1 MRLLFEVL
9 VCLSRLLAAIFAK
22 EKRSREQ
29 AHLIHEPVLGIPKK
43 ALVRDYR
50 AALLR
55 DWPAGGCFLSDNR
68 KASQSSP
75 IHGMQQFEY
84 PVPNIMKTYTYLAFA
99 KLEGAWQFCLDTSA
113 KTACGNQVGPIS
125 TAKWSGNGGL
135 LSVFDRDNPPV
146 ALKIPL
152 LRERIIDASTSATWL
167 GNLISED
174 RQLDDLGGGGG
185 AFDCKPKWLDIY
197 VEYVPKS
204 SRPSEYQGHT
214 MVGILGGGNDPMKWE
229 EQLPRLNNLRVEW
242 AE

>member
-1 MRLLFEVL
+1 MNGPVPLCQLGIMKSVIIFLDRGGGACAFVRLLFEVL

-84 PVPNIMKTYTYLAFA
+84 P
-99 KLEGAWQFCLDTSA
+99 
-113 KTACGNQVGPIS
+113 
-125 TAKWSGNGGL
+125 
-135 LSVFDRDNPPV
+135 
-146 ALKIPL
+146 ALKIA
-152 LRERIIDASTSATWL
+152 LRR
-167 GNLISED
+167 
-174 RQLDDLGGGGG
+174 
-185 AFDCKPKWLDIY
+185 
-197 VEYVPKS
+197 
-204 SRPSEYQGHT
+204 
-214 MVGILGGGNDPMKWE
+214 
-229 EQLPRLNNLRVEW
+229 RLRWVRV
-242 AE
+242 